1 MNDFDYE
8 VMQKKRIA
16 HSAAHMKR
24 GSKSKKCTLPSDH
37 LTPAQ
42 WKRRNGPVSTYSLN
56 QPMDW
61 ETFKS
66 LPIDIQQSYIDIL
79 QRRFNVTAS
88 TISKELF
95 GKTAP
100 ALKNLMEKNGIKY
113 IQMKGKNMTPDE
125 RDLWDRWLSPVA
137 PEWAPAEEDP
147 AKVQQF
153 LDALASPE
161 DYDAETEEQMDD
173 EPIGEGQM
181 EDPDVT
187 EVIDGF
193 KAWSES
199 MPAVEL
205 KAIKP
210 LSLDELTAVFTG
222 VFSPE
227 NFLDWV
233 SRLPI
238 PYDNVRIKVEVT
250 RE

>member
-16 HSAAHMKR
+16 RGAAHMKR

-37 LTPAQ
+37 MTQAE

-56 QPMDW
+56 KPMDW

-66 LPIDIQQSYIDIL
+66 LPVDIQQSYIDIL
-79 QRRFNVTAS
+79 QSRFNVTTAA
-88 TISKELF
+88 ISRDLF
-95 GKTAP
+95 GKTSP
-100 ALKNLMEKNGIKY
+100 TLKSHMEKTGIKY
-113 IQMKGKNMTPDE
+113 IQMKGRNMSAE
-125 RDLWDRWLSPVA
+125 EKELWENWLSPAA
-137 PEWAPAEEDP
+137 PEWTPAEEDP

-153 LDALASPE
+153 LDELALPE
-161 DYDAETEEQMDD
+161 DYDAETEERMDE
-173 EPIGEGQM
+173 EPM
-181 EDPDVT
+181 DDPDVT
-187 EVIDGF
+187 EVLEGF

-199 MPAVEL
+199 LPTT
-205 KAIKP
+205 KP

>member
-1 MNDFDYE
+1 MNDFDFD

-16 HSAAHMKR
+16 NNAARMKR
-24 GSKSKKCTLPSDH
+24 GSKSKKCSLPSDH

-66 LPIDIQQSYIDIL
+66 LPTDIQQSYIDIL
-79 QRRFNVTAS
+79 QSRFNVSTA

-95 GKTAP
+95 SKTGP
-100 ALKNLMEKNGIKY
+100 AMKALVEKNGLKY
-113 IQMKGKNMTPDE
+113 IRMKGRNMTSEE
-125 RDLWDRWLSPVA
+125 RAAWEHWLNPEKREAEPFPV
-137 PEWAPAEEDP
+137 PS
-147 AKVQQF
+147 V
-153 LDALASPE
+153 
-161 DYDAETEEQMDD
+161 T
-173 EPIGEGQM
+173 EPIKVEEPVIEMLPEEPEIPVEMSEKPEALLDMANKKLDVNTLIDQM
-181 EDPDVT
+181 FNYPKFEAKT
-187 EVIDGF
+187 
-193 KAWSES
+193 S
-199 MPAVEL
+199 
-205 KAIKP
+205 KP

-222 VFSPE
+222 VFSPAT
-227 NFLDWV
+227 FLDWV

>member
-1 MNDFDYE
+1 MNDFDFDA
-8 VMQKKRIA
+8 MQKKRIA
-16 HSAAHMKR
+16 RGAAHMKR
-24 GSKSKKCTLPSDH
+24 GSKSTKCSLPSDH

-66 LPIDIQQSYIDIL
+66 LPTDIQQSYIDIL
-79 QRRFNVTAS
+79 QSRFNVPTA

-95 GKTAP
+95 ARTGP
-100 ALKNLMEKNGIKY
+100 ALKALIEKNGLKY
-113 IQMKGKNMTPDE
+113 IQMKGKNMSSEEREAWEHWLNPEKCAESHENVMEKCEMLPEEPKMVQHPDE
-125 RDLWDRWLSPVA
+125 LFDPKPVA
-137 PEWAPAEEDP
+137 EEEP
-147 AKVQQF
+147 TV
-153 LDALASPE
+153 
-161 DYDAETEEQMDD
+161 EEVMK
-173 EPIGEGQM
+173 
-181 EDPDVT
+181 
-187 EVIDGF
+187 GF
-193 KAWSES
+193 KEWSES
-199 MPAVEL
+199 LPMAEA
-205 KAIKP
+205 KTIKP

-222 VFSPE
+222 VFSPA

>member
-1 MNDFDYE
+1 
-8 VMQKKRIA
+8 
-16 HSAAHMKR
+16 
-24 GSKSKKCTLPSDH
+24 
-37 LTPAQ
+37 
-42 WKRRNGPVSTYSLN
+42 
-56 QPMDW
+56 MD
-61 ETFKS
+61 
-66 LPIDIQQSYIDIL
+66 
-79 QRRFNVTAS
+79 RH
-88 TISKELF
+88 
-95 GKTAP
+95 
-100 ALKNLMEKNGIKY
+100 GIKY
-113 IQMKGKNMTPDE
+113 TQMKGRNMSADE
-125 RDLWDRWLSPVA
+125 RDLWERWLSPVA

-153 LDALASPE
+153 LDELALPE
-161 DYDAETEEQMDD
+161 DYDAETEEQMAD
-173 EPIGEGQM
+173 EPM

-187 EVIDGF
+187 EVLEGF

-199 MPAVEL
+199 LPTT
-205 KAIKP
+205 KP

>member
-1 MNDFDYE
+1 MNDFDYD

-16 HSAAHMKR
+16 RGAAHMKG

-56 QPMDW
+56 KPMDW

-79 QRRFNVTAS
+79 QSRFNVTAA
-88 TISKELF
+88 TISKDLF
-95 GKTAP
+95 GKTGP
-100 ALKNLMEKNGIKY
+100 ALKAHIEKKGLKY
-113 IQMKGKNMTPDE
+113 IQMKGRIMSAEEKE
-125 RDLWDRWLSPVA
+125 LWENWLSPAA

-147 AKVQQF
+147 AKVRQF
-153 LDALASPE
+153 LDELALPE
-161 DYDAETEEQMDD
+161 DYEAETEERMDD
-173 EPIGEGQM
+173 EPV
-181 EDPDVT
+181 EDTVVP
-187 EVIDGF
+187 E
-193 KAWSES
+193 E
-199 MPAVEL
+199 PVEL
-205 KAIKP
+205 NTVMN
-210 LSLDELTAVFTG
+210 LTLDELTAVFTG

>member
-1 MNDFDYE
+1 MNDFDFD

-16 HSAAHMKR
+16 NNAARMKR
-24 GSKSKKCTLPSDH
+24 GSKSKKCSLPSDH

-66 LPIDIQQSYIDIL
+66 LPTDIQQSYIDIL
-79 QRRFNVTAS
+79 QSRFNVTAS

-95 GKTAP
+95 GKTGP
-100 ALKNLMEKNGIKY
+100 ALKALIEKNGLKY
-113 IQMKGKNMTPDE
+113 IKMKGKNMSADDREAWEHWLNPEKCAESHENVMEKCEMLPEEPEMVQHPDE
-125 RDLWDRWLSPVA
+125 LFDPKPVA
-137 PEWAPAEEDP
+137 EEEP
-147 AKVQQF
+147 TV
-153 LDALASPE
+153 
-161 DYDAETEEQMDD
+161 EEVMK
-173 EPIGEGQM
+173 
-181 EDPDVT
+181 
-187 EVIDGF
+187 GF
-193 KAWSES
+193 KEWSES
-199 MPAVEL
+199 LPVAEA
-205 KAIKP
+205 KTSKP

-222 VFSPE
+222 VFSPA

>member
-16 HSAAHMKR
+16 RGAAHMKR

-37 LTPAQ
+37 MTQAE

-56 QPMDW
+56 KPMDW

-66 LPIDIQQSYIDIL
+66 LPVDIQQSYIDIL
-79 QRRFNVTAS
+79 QSRFNVTTAS
-88 TISKELF
+88 ISRDLF
-95 GKTAP
+95 GKTSP
-100 ALKNLMEKNGIKY
+100 TLKSHMEKTGIKY
-113 IQMKGKNMTPDE
+113 IQMKGRNMSAE
-125 RDLWDRWLSPVA
+125 EKELWENWLSPAA

-153 LDALASPE
+153 LDELALPE
-161 DYDAETEEQMDD
+161 DYDAETEERMDD
-173 EPIGEGQM
+173 EPM

-187 EVIDGF
+187 EVLEGF

-199 MPAVEL
+199 LPAT
-205 KAIKP
+205 KP

-238 PYDNVRIKVEVT
+238 PYDNVRIKVEVS

>member
-42 WKRRNGPVSTYSLN
+42 WKRRNGPVSTYKLDAPMSWEQFREMPFDLRKKYLN
-56 QPMDW
+56 NLYD
-61 ETFKS
+61 
-66 LPIDIQQSYIDIL
+66 LYG
-79 QRRFNVTAS
+79 AS
-88 TISKELF
+88 DTRIGAMMFVHPQTIARARAEL
-95 GKTAP
+95 
-100 ALKNLMEKNGIKY
+100 GIHRS
-113 IQMKGKNMTPDE
+113 GA
-125 RDLWDRWLSPVA
+125 RVG
-137 PEWAPAEEDP
+137 AEE
-147 AKVQQF
+147 
-153 LDALASPE
+153 LARREAMWSAFCNGVVGGGDSAEAPTE
-161 DYDAETEEQMDD
+161 DYDAETAERMDD
-173 EPIGEGQM
+173 GPIDEGQM
-181 EDPDVT
+181 EDPEVT
-187 EVIDGF
+187 EVVEGF
-193 KAWSES
+193 KKWSES

-210 LSLDELTAVFTG
+210 MSLDELTAVFTG

>member
-16 HSAAHMKR
+16 RGAAHMKR

-42 WKRRNGPVSTYSLN
+42 WKRRNGPVNTYSLN

-66 LPIDIQQSYIDIL
+66 LPVDIQQSYIDIL
-79 QRRFNVTAS
+79 QSRFNVTAA

-95 GKTAP
+95 GNTAP
-100 ALKNLMEKNGIKY
+100 VLRLYMDKHGIKHTK
-113 IQMKGKNMTPDE
+113 MKGRNMSADE
-125 RDLWDRWLSPVA
+125 RDLWERWLSPAA

-153 LDALASPE
+153 LDELALPE
-161 DYDAETEEQMDD
+161 EYDAETEERMDE
-173 EPIGEGQM
+173 EPM
-181 EDPDVT
+181 DDPDVT
-187 EVIDGF
+187 EVLEGF

-199 MPAVEL
+199 LPTT
-205 KAIKP
+205 KP

-222 VFSPE
+222 VFSPA

-238 PYDNVRIKVEVT
+238 PYDNVRIKVEVS

>member
-1 MNDFDYE
+1 MNDFDYD
-8 VMQKKRIA
+8 VLQKKRIA
-16 HSAAHMKR
+16 RGAIRMKG

-42 WKRRNGPVSTYSLN
+42 WKRRNGPVNTYSLN

-66 LPIDIQQSYIDIL
+66 IPIDIQQSYIDIL
-79 QRRFNVTAS
+79 QRRFNVTAA

-95 GKTAP
+95 GNTASV
-100 ALKNLMEKNGIKY
+100 LRLHMNKHGIKY
-113 IQMKGKNMTPDE
+113 TPMKGRNMSADE
-125 RDLWDRWLSPVA
+125 RDLWERWLSPVA

-147 AKVQQF
+147 AKVQQY
-153 LDALASPE
+153 LDELALPE
-161 DYDAETEEQMDD
+161 DYDAETEERMDD
-173 EPIGEGQM
+173 EPM
-181 EDPDVT
+181 EDPDVA
-187 EVIDGF
+187 EVLEGF
-193 KAWSES
+193 KAWYES
-199 MPAVEL
+199 LPTT
-205 KAIKP
+205 KP

>member
-16 HSAAHMKR
+16 RGAAHMKR

-37 LTPAQ
+37 MTQAE

-56 QPMDW
+56 KPRDW

-66 LPIDIQQSYIDIL
+66 LPVDIQQSYIDIL
-79 QRRFNVTAS
+79 QSRFNVTAS

-95 GKTAP
+95 GKTGP
-100 ALKNLMEKNGIKY
+100 ALKALIEKNGLKY
-113 IQMKGKNMTPDE
+113 IKMKGKNMSAD
-125 RDLWDRWLSPVA
+125 DREAWEHWLNPEKCEESHENVMEKREMLPEEPEIPVEM
-137 PEWAPAEEDP
+137 PEKPEENKEP
-147 AKVQQF
+147 TV
-153 LDALASPE
+153 
-161 DYDAETEEQMDD
+161 EEVMDC
-173 EPIGEGQM
+173 
-181 EDPDVT
+181 
-187 EVIDGF
+187 F
-193 KAWSES
+193 KDWSEKLLVPKLVYDNCPKFEAKTS
-199 MPAVEL
+199 
-205 KAIKP
+205 KP

-222 VFSPE
+222 VFSPAT
-227 NFLDWV
+227 FLDWV

>member
-42 WKRRNGPVSTYSLN
+42 WKRRNGPVNTYSLN

-66 LPIDIQQSYIDIL
+66 LPVDIQQSYIDIL
-79 QRRFNVTAS
+79 QSRFNVTAA

-95 GKTAP
+95 GNTAP
-100 ALKNLMEKNGIKY
+100 VLRLHMDKHGIKY
-113 IQMKGKNMTPDE
+113 TQMKGRNMSADE
-125 RDLWDRWLSPVA
+125 RDLWERWLSPVA

-153 LDALASPE
+153 IDELASPE
-161 DYDAETEEQMDD
+161 DYDAETEERMGEEPEVEPEMPVD
-173 EPIGEGQM
+173 ELLIQRFALDAEP
-181 EDPDVT
+181 
-187 EVIDGF
+187 
-193 KAWSES
+193 
-199 MPAVEL
+199 
-205 KAIKP
+205 IKP

-222 VFSPE
+222 VFSPAA
-227 NFLDWV
+227 FLDWV

-238 PYDNVRIKVEVT
+238 PYDKVRIKVEVT

>member
-1 MNDFDYE
+1 MNDFDFD

-16 HSAAHMKR
+16 NSAARMKR
-24 GSKSKKCTLPSDH
+24 GSKSKKCSLPSDH

-42 WKRRNGPVSTYSLN
+42 WKRRNGPVNTYSLN

-61 ETFKS
+61 GTFKS
-66 LPIDIQQSYIDIL
+66 LPVDIQQSYIDIL
-79 QRRFNVTAS
+79 QSRFNVTTS

-100 ALKNLMEKNGIKY
+100 VLKNLMEKNGLKY
-113 IQMKGKNMTPDE
+113 IQMKGKNMSAEE
-125 RDLWDRWLSPVA
+125 REAWECWLSPVA
-137 PEWAPAEEDP
+137 PAWAPPEEEP

-153 LDALASPE
+153 IDKMASPE
-161 DYDAETEEQMDD
+161 DYDAETEERM
-173 EPIGEGQM
+173 E
-181 EDPDVT
+181 EDP
-187 EVIDGF
+187 EVKEVMDGF
-193 KAWSES
+193 KEWSES
-199 MPAVEL
+199 LPT
-205 KAIKP
+205 IKP

-222 VFSPE
+222 VFSPAE
-227 NFLDWV
+227 FLDWV

>member
-1 MNDFDYE
+1 MN
-8 VMQKKRIA
+8 
-16 HSAAHMKR
+16 
-24 GSKSKKCTLPSDH
+24 
-37 LTPAQ
+37 
-42 WKRRNGPVSTYSLN
+42 TYSLN

-79 QRRFNVTAS
+79 QSRFNVTAA

-95 GKTAP
+95 GNTAP
-100 ALKNLMEKNGIKY
+100 VLRLHMDKHGIKY
-113 IQMKGKNMTPDE
+113 TQMKGRNMSADE
-125 RDLWDRWLSPVA
+125 RDLWERWLSPVA

-147 AKVQQF
+147 TKVQQF
-153 LDALASPE
+153 LDELASPE
-161 DYDAETEEQMDD
+161 DYDAETEERMDD
-173 EPIGEGQM
+173 EPTEA
-181 EDPDVT
+181 PDVA
-187 EVIDGF
+187 EVLEGF

-199 MPAVEL
+199 LP
-205 KAIKP
+205 AIKP

-222 VFSPE
+222 VFSPAT
-227 NFLDWV
+227 FLDWV

>member
-1 MNDFDYE
+1 MNEFDFD

-16 HSAAHMKR
+16 NNAARMKR
-24 GSKSKKCTLPSDH
+24 GSKSKKCSLPSDH

-56 QPMDW
+56 QPMSW

-66 LPIDIQQSYIDIL
+66 LPTDIQQSYIDIL
-79 QRRFNVTAS
+79 QSRFNVTTS

-95 GKTAP
+95 ARTGP
-100 ALKNLMEKNGIKY
+100 ALKALIEKNGLKY
-113 IQMKGKNMTPDE
+113 IQMKGKNM
-125 RDLWDRWLSPVA
+125 S
-137 PEWAPAEEDP
+137 AEERE
-147 AKVQQF
+147 AWEHW
-153 LDALASPE
+153 LNPE
-161 DYDAETEEQMDD
+161 KCEESHENVMEKREMLPEEPEIPVEMSEKPEENKEPTVEEVMDC
-173 EPIGEGQM
+173 
-181 EDPDVT
+181 
-187 EVIDGF
+187 F
-193 KAWSES
+193 KDWSEKLLVPKLVYDNCPKFEAKTS
-199 MPAVEL
+199 
-205 KAIKP
+205 KP

-222 VFSPE
+222 VFSPA